1 MSKEEIAKQ
10 LVDKYIKSFGD
21 TEIPIDEMY
30 YNESKSDGIMMRNFL
45 EDFAEDILDQQTKA
59 LTDEIDQLN
68 KDYSILNDQFVKSKE
83 WNLEIVYSNKFKD
96 KEIKQLQARIDELE
110 KALKESVIVL
120 NGVDF
125 SLFYKDEEE
134 KANKLINKIYQL
146 TEPTNK

>member
-1 MSKEEIAKQ
+1 MSKEKIFKGHYNLASGKQ
-10 LVDKYIKSFGD
+10 A
-21 TEIPIDEMY
+21 DEMVVRHMTWVLNAMQEY
-30 YNESKSDGIMMRNFL
+30 
-45 EDFAEDILDQQTKA
+45 ADQQTKA

>member
-1 MSKEEIAKQ
+1 MTKEEIKNTAKKQ
-10 LVDKYIKSFGD
+10 SEDLKFILESDARFYYESFICG
-21 TEIPIDEMY
+21 
-30 YNESKSDGIMMRNFL
+30 
-45 EDFAEDILDQQTKA
+45 AEWYKEYADQQTKA